1 MSSFVFLFSML
12 MNEKINV
19 TIKDGIIEYVQNN
32 CDVWIKASL
41 RNDTPLR
48 IPNTP
53 NAYIKINVIGRTR
66 IHFTNV
72 KHIET
77 SFKT

>member
-12 MNEKINV
+12 MNEKISV
-19 TIKDGIIEYVQNN
+19 TIKDGMIEYVQNN
-32 CDVWIKASL
+32 CDVWIKVSL

-66 IHFTNV
+66 TILRMLN
-72 KHIET
+72 I
-77 SFKT
+77 

>member
-19 TIKDGIIEYVQNN
+19 TIKDGMIKDGIIEYVQNN

-66 IHFTNV
+66 TILRMLN
-72 KHIET
+72 I
-77 SFKT
+77 